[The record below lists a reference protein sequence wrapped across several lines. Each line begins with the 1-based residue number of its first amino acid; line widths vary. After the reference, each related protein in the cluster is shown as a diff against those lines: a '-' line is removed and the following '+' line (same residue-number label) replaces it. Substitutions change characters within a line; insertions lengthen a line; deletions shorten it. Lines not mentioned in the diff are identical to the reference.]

1 MGEVLDDDKN
11 SLWRTVHLP
20 LLVQVP
26 ELVREV
32 FSIEALPCG
41 W

>member
-1 MGEVLDDDKN
+1 MMTRIPYG
-11 SLWRTVHLP
+11 VHLP